1 MLGLRIIS
9 RRYGSGTQRSN
20 LSEILPSDL
29 YLPILNLGY
38 SFWIYVA
45 TSLSLPMTQPNIS
58 LSLPCPPRILVFLS
72 PGVHTFE
79 PLYVSDCKYIDPPP
93 SSFENAFPPSL
104 HAHGLHLCYKSNLFA
119 LSFLSSQRGCIAIIL
134 VLLVLFQEGTVSAR
148 SYPLDVCMFS
158 CPLTPAPSP

>member
-58 LSLPCPPRILVFLS
+58 LSLPCLS
-72 PGVHTFE
+72 PNICTLRL
-79 PLYVSDCKYIDPPP
+79 P
-93 SSFENAFPPSL
+93 
-104 HAHGLHLCYKSNLFA
+104 
-119 LSFLSSQRGCIAIIL
+119 
-134 VLLVLFQEGTVSAR
+134 TV
-148 SYPLDVCMFS
+148 
-158 CPLTPAPSP
+158 TH

>member
-45 TSLSLPMTQPNIS
+45 TSLSLPINTEIRLIIFLAAKDGEALYSQQKQDQELTVAQTMNSLLPN
-58 LSLPCPPRILVFLS
+58 
-72 PGVHTFE
+72 
-79 PLYVSDCKYIDPPP
+79 SDL
-93 SSFENAFPPSL
+93 N
-104 HAHGLHLCYKSNLFA
+104 
-119 LSFLSSQRGCIAIIL
+119 
-134 VLLVLFQEGTVSAR
+134 
-148 SYPLDVCMFS
+148 
-158 CPLTPAPSP
+158 